1 VDDLFIDTR
10 STEER
15 RILDL
20 RAMGFRTMLV
30 CGRYEYTKAQ
40 APLAPQSHPNWLVIV
55 YLERGFQRYEI
66 AGETVDLQGG
76 QMMRVLPGER
86 YGTGKFPEHRGTLYW
101 LILACD
107 EANIARGA
115 WGMESDAAAALLR
128 RLTDPT
134 TPRVETASIG
144 AADAFRQVIEA
155 PQAETPLDKAILRHR
170 LVSILLE
177 TGLCQ
182 QSAIEPS
189 RLAHELA
196 KRLELDPGNIPGA
209 EEMANFA
216 GLSVSAFYRRFG
228 KETGMTPK
236 DFAMRWKVNEA
247 LKRLRTGG
255 RVTDIAHSLGFS
267 SSQYFAS
274 VVKRHSGQAPGY
286 WKRGRAEPIPSEY
299 NR

>member
-1 VDDLFIDTR
+1 VDDLFLDTR
-10 STEER
+10 STDER
-15 RILDL
+15 QILDL

-30 CGRYEYTKAQ
+30 CGRYEYSTAQ

-55 YLERGFQRYEI
+55 YLEKGFQRYEI
-66 AGETVDLQGG
+66 AGEPVDLRGG
-76 QMMRVLPGER
+76 QMMRVFPGEL

-107 EANIARGA
+107 AANIAQGA
-115 WGMESDAAAALLR
+115 WGMESDAADALLK
-128 RLTDPT
+128 RLTDRI
-134 TPRVETASIG
+134 TPRVETASTG
-144 AADAFRQVIEA
+144 AADAFRQIMQS
-155 PQAETPLDKAILRHR
+155 PHPETALEKAILRHR

-182 QSAIEPS
+182 QEVEEPS

-196 KRLELDPGNIPGA
+196 KRLALDPGNIPGA
-209 EEMANFA
+209 EEMAEFA

-247 LKRLRTGG
+247 LKRLRAGG

-274 VVKRHSGQAPGY
+274 VVKRHSGQTPGY
-286 WKRGRAEPIPSEY
+286 WKRG
-299 NR
+299 

>member
-1 VDDLFIDTR
+1 MDDLFLDTR

-30 CGRYEYTKAQ
+30 CGRYEYTAAQ
-40 APLAPQSHPNWLVIV
+40 PPLIPQSHPDWLVIA
-55 YLERGFQRYEI
+55 YLEKGFQRYEI
-66 AGETVDLQGG
+66 DGESVDLRGG
-76 QMMRVLPGER
+76 QMMRVFPGER

-101 LILACD
+101 LIIACD
-107 EANIARGA
+107 AANIAQGA
-115 WGMESDAAAALLR
+115 WGMESDAADALLK
-128 RLTDPT
+128 RLTDSA
-134 TPRVETASIG
+134 TPRVETASAG
-144 AADAFRQVIEA
+144 AADAFRQIMQSTG
-155 PQAETPLDKAILRHR
+155 PETPLEKAILRHR

-182 QSAIEPS
+182 QGVGEPS

-196 KRLELDPGNIPGA
+196 KRLALDPGNIPRA

-247 LKRLRTGG
+247 LKRLRAGG

-274 VVKRHSGQAPGY
+274 VVKRHSGHTPGY
-286 WKRGRAEPIPSEY
+286 WKRG
-299 NR
+299 